1 MNAALLALAFVVQDT
16 VVLKPVV
23 VTATRLPV
31 PVDIVASAVTVI
43 SGAELRAQ
51 GVRSVAEALRHVPG
65 VAVVETGSFGGQTS
79 LFLRGGESDYVKVLL
94 DGVPLNQ
101 AGGGL
106 DLADLTTDNVD
117 RIEVVRGPASVL
129 YGSDAMTGV
138 IQIFT
143 RTGEGAPRVEAELR
157 AGTYGTTE
165 GAIEIGGGA
174 GAVSYSARASRFGS
188 DGLYAHNNQYRNT
201 VVSARVRVAPDART
215 DASLSYRYGD
225 DVYHFPTDEKGLP
238 ADSNKFGGERG
249 PTLSLA
255 VGRVL
260 GGGGLEARVEG
271 SLREARL
278 MFIDDP
284 DSPAEDGAFWSRD
297 YVRRARGGVLLTW
310 RPRGAALTAGV
321 DYEDERQRGRS
332 VFSASYGT
340 FPDSIAVRRW
350 TAGYYAQGLLG
361 TTGSVAVTLG
371 ARVDDNSQFGG
382 HATFRAGATWRLDAN
397 TRLRATVGTG
407 FKEPTFFENF
417 ASGFVR
423 GNPNLDPERSRSWE
437 AGLEHTIPG
446 GRLSFA
452 VTYFDQRFR
461 DLIEFTLTPPPP
473 DSVNYFN
480 VEGASADG
488 VEAAVSATVTPG
500 VAVDVRYTYLDTRV
514 EEAGLDGGA
523 DGLFVT
529 GQRLLRRPAHTVAPQ
544 LAAALGARARVTVGA
559 RWVGERDDLDF
570 ARPAG
575 DRRVTLPAYTRVYL
589 AAEYD
594 LRRPGL
600 VLTARLE
607 NAFNDG
613 ASEISGFRSRGRTV
627 LVGGR
632 VARGP

>member
-23 VTATRLPV
+23 VTATRFPV

-43 SGAELRAQ
+43 GGVELRAQ
-51 GVRSVAEALRHVPG
+51 GVRSIAEALRQVPG

-101 AGGGL
+101 PGGGL

-143 RTGEGAPRVEAELR
+143 RTGQGAPRVGAELR

-165 GAIEIGGGA
+165 GAVEIGGGA
-174 GAVSYSARASRFGS
+174 RAVSYSARASRFGS
-188 DGLYAHNNQYRNT
+188 DGLYPYNNQYRNA

-225 DVYHFPTDEKGLP
+225 KAYHVPTDFQGQP
-238 ADSNKFGGERG
+238 TDSNAVGTERG
-249 PTLSLA
+249 PALSLSLGRSLGA
-255 VGRVL
+255 RVDVRVL
-260 GGGGLEARVEG
+260 AT
-271 SLREARL
+271 LREARL
-278 MFIDDP
+278 AFSNEP
-284 DSPAEDGAFWSRD
+284 DSPGEMGAFHSHD
-297 YVRRARGGVLLTW
+297 YVRRASGGALVTW
-310 RPRGAALTAGV
+310 RLRDGSIVTAGV
-321 DYEDERQRGRS
+321 DYEDERQRGASDFDGFANPPVS
-332 VFSASYGT
+332 VG
-340 FPDSIAVRRW
+340 RW
-350 TAGYYAQGLLG
+350 NTGYYAQTLLG
-361 TTGSVAVTLG
+361 TAGPVAVTLG
-371 ARVDDNSQFGG
+371 TRVDDNSQFGG

-397 TRLRATVGTG
+397 TRFRATIGTG

-423 GNPNLDPERSRSWE
+423 GNPHLDPERSRSWE

-446 GRLSFA
+446 ARVSFA

-488 VEAAVSATVTPG
+488 VEAVVSATVAPG

-523 DGLFVT
+523 DGLFVA
-529 GQRLLRRPAHTVAPQ
+529 GQPLLRRPAHTVAPQ
-544 LAAALGARARVTVGA
+544 LAATLGDRARVIVGA

-570 ARPAG
+570 RRPAG
-575 DRRVTLPAYTRVYL
+575 NRRVTLPPYTRVNL

-594 LRRPGL
+594 LRPF

-613 ASEISGFRSRGRTV
+613 TPEPAGFRSRGRTI

-632 VARGP
+632 VALGS

>member
-1 MNAALLALAFVVQDT
+1 MNAALLALTFVVQDT

-23 VTATRLPV
+23 VTATRFPV
-31 PVDIVASAVTVI
+31 AVDVVASAVTVI
-43 SGAELRAQ
+43 GGAELRAQ

-117 RIEVVRGPASVL
+117 RIEVVRGPGSVL

-143 RTGEGAPRVEAELR
+143 RMGQGAPRVGAELR
-157 AGTYGTTE
+157 AGTYGTTD
-165 GAIEIGGGA
+165 GAVELSGGGP
-174 GAVSYSARASRFGS
+174 GVSYSVRASRFGS
-188 DGLYAHNNQYRNT
+188 DGLYPRNNQYRNA

-215 DASLSYRYGD
+215 DANLSYRYGD

-238 ADSNKFGGERG
+238 ADSNKFSGERG

-260 GGGGLEARVEG
+260 GAGLEARVEG

-278 MFIDDP
+278 LFVDDP
-284 DSPAEDGAFWSRD
+284 DSPGEDGAFWSRD

-310 RPRGAALTAGV
+310 RPRGAALAAGV

-332 VFSASYGT
+332 EFSASYGT

-350 TAGYYAQGLLG
+350 TAGYYAQALLG
-361 TTGSVAVTLG
+361 TTGPVAVTLG

-397 TRLRATVGTG
+397 TRFRATIGTG

-437 AGLEHTIPG
+437 AGLEHTLPG
-446 GRLSFA
+446 GRVSFA

-461 DLIEFTLTPPPP
+461 DLIEFTFAPPPGEP
-473 DSVNYFN
+473 NYFN
-480 VEGASADG
+480 VAGATADG
-488 VEAAVSATVTPG
+488 AEAAVSATLAPG
-500 VAVDVRYTYLDTRV
+500 VAVGVRYTYLDTRV

-523 DGLFVT
+523 DGLFVA
-529 GQRLLRRPAHTVAPQ
+529 GQPLLRRPVHTVAPQ
-544 LAAALGARARVTVGA
+544 LAAALGDRARVTVGA

-570 ARPAG
+570 RRPEG
-575 DRRVTLPAYTRVYL
+575 DRRVTIPAYARVSL

-594 LRRPGL
+594 LRRPAV

-607 NAFNDG
+607 NALNDG
-613 ASEISGFRSRGRTV
+613 SPELAGFRSRGRTV

-632 VARGP
+632 VALGP

>member
-23 VTATRLPV
+23 VTATRFPV

-43 SGAELRAQ
+43 GGAELRAQ

-101 AGGGL
+101 PGGGL

-117 RIEVVRGPASVL
+117 RIEIVRGPASVL

-143 RTGEGAPRVEAELR
+143 RTGQGAPRVGADLR

-188 DGLYAHNNQYRNT
+188 DGLYPRNNQYRNA

-238 ADSNKFGGERG
+238 ADSNKFSGERG

-260 GGGGLEARVEG
+260 GAGLEGRVEG

-284 DSPAEDGAFWSRD
+284 DSPGEDGAFWSRD

-350 TAGYYAQGLLG
+350 TAGYYAQALLG
-361 TTGSVAVTLG
+361 ATGPVAVTLG

-397 TRLRATVGTG
+397 TRLRATIGTG

-417 ASGFVR
+417 ARGFVR

-437 AGLEHTIPG
+437 AGLEHTLPG
-446 GRLSFA
+446 GRVSFA

-461 DLIEFTLTPPPP
+461 DLIEFTFAPPPGEP
-473 DSVNYFN
+473 NYFN
-480 VEGASADG
+480 VAGATADG
-488 VEAAVSATVTPG
+488 VEAAVSATFAPG

-523 DGLFVT
+523 DGLFVA
-529 GQRLLRRPAHTVAPQ
+529 GQPLLRRPAHTVAPQ
-544 LAAALGARARVTVGA
+544 LAAALGDRARVTVGA

-570 ARPAG
+570 RRSAG
-575 DRRVTLPAYTRVYL
+575 DRRVTLPAYTRVNL

-594 LRRPGL
+594 LRRPGF

-607 NAFNDG
+607 NALNDG
-613 ASEISGFRSRGRTV
+613 APELAGFRPRGRTA

-632 VARGP
+632 VAFGP

>member
-23 VTATRLPV
+23 VTATRFPV

-43 SGAELRAQ
+43 GGVELRAQ
-51 GVRSVAEALRHVPG
+51 GVRSIAEALRQVPG

-101 AGGGL
+101 PGGGL

-143 RTGEGAPRVEAELR
+143 RTEQGAPRVEAELR

-165 GAIEIGGGA
+165 GAVEIVGGA
-174 GAVSYSARASRFGS
+174 GAVAYSARASRFGS
-188 DGLYAHNNQYRNT
+188 DGVYRRNNQYRNA
-201 VVSARVRVAPDART
+201 VVSAGVRVAPDVRTHAR
-215 DASLSYRYGD
+215 LSYRYGD

-238 ADSNKFGGERG
+238 ADSNKFSAERG
-249 PTLSLA
+249 PALSLE
-255 VGRVL
+255 VERVF
-260 GGGGLEARVEG
+260 GAGLEARVEG

-278 MFIDDP
+278 LFVDDP
-284 DSPAEDGAFWSRD
+284 DSPGEDGAFWSRD

-310 RPRGAALTAGV
+310 RPRGAVLAAGV

-332 VFSASYGT
+332 EFSASYGT

-350 TAGYYAQGLLG
+350 TAGYYAQALLG
-361 TTGSVAVTLG
+361 TTGPVAVTLG
-371 ARVDDNSQFGG
+371 TRVDDNSQFGG

-397 TRLRATVGTG
+397 TRFRATIGTG

-446 GRLSFA
+446 ARVSFA

-488 VEAAVSATVTPG
+488 VEAVVSATVAPG

-523 DGLFVT
+523 DGLFVA
-529 GQRLLRRPAHTVAPQ
+529 GQPLLRRPAHTVAPQ
-544 LAAALGARARVTVGA
+544 LAATLGDRARVTVGA

-570 ARPAG
+570 RRPAG
-575 DRRVTLPAYTRVYL
+575 NRRVTLPPYTRVNL

-594 LRRPGL
+594 LRPF

-613 ASEISGFRSRGRTV
+613 TPEPAGFRSRGRTI

-632 VARGP
+632 VALGS